1 MIDGPNQE
9 NQEVLPQKSTLS
21 LLQKHPKLSFYGVM
35 LLCVLSLKLFLP
47 DSFSLKR
54 KRSYHFKT
62 TTLGFFI
69 GDLKVFEDASKEEV
83 EQKIIQVFPENLRDN
98 VRKVIR
104 PVLVISEK
112 HEVDP
117 FWVLSVLWTESH
129 FKIQAESKKGA
140 RGLMQVM
147 PETYAHIMR
156 ELTTKGVVL
165 ESDHDVDWLKKSYPE
180 SFEAL
185 GHETLSAKLR
195 NLEVGIYY
203 LKSLHDRFD
212 NNYFHA
218 TVAYNMG
225 PSWTSDRLKNDL
237 PVGKKNH
244 YLDKVM
250 LAYRHITTT
259 LNHNSYVTLSGQ
271 SF

>member
-9 NQEVLPQKSTLS
+9 NQEAPPQESAVRLWH
-21 LLQKHPKLSFYGVM
+21 KHPKLPLYGVM
-35 LLCVLSLKLFLP
+35 LLCVLALKLFLP
-47 DSFSLKR
+47 DSFTLKR

-69 GDLKVFEDASKEEV
+69 GDLKVFEDSSKDEV
-83 EQKIIQVFPENLRDN
+83 EEKIVQVFPENLREN
-98 VRKVIR
+98 VKKVIR

-147 PETYAHIMR
+147 PETYAHIMS
-156 ELTTKGVVL
+156 ELKTKGVEL
-165 ESDHDVDWLKKSYPE
+165 ESDHDADWLRKSYPE
-180 SFEAL
+180 SFEAF
-185 GHETLSAKLR
+185 GAETLTAKLK

-203 LKSLHDRFD
+203 LKSLHGRFD
-212 NNYFHA
+212 NNYFYA

-237 PVGKKNH
+237 PVGQKNH

-259 LNHNSYVTLSGQ
+259 LNHNSYVTPSGQ

>member
-1 MIDGPNQE
+1 MIESPNQE
-9 NQEVLPQKSTLS
+9 DQVLAKKSIFGFIKTY
-21 LLQKHPKLSFYGVM
+21 PKLPLYVAMFV
-35 LLCVLSLKLFLP
+35 CVLVLKLVLP

-54 KRSYHFKT
+54 KKSYQFKT
-62 TTLGFFI
+62 TSLGFFI
-69 GDLKVFEDASKEEV
+69 GDLKVFENSTKDEV
-83 EQKIIQVFPENLRDN
+83 EQKIINVFPENLQAN
-98 VRKVIR
+98 VRRVIR
-104 PVLVISEK
+104 PVLVLSEK

-129 FKIQAESKKGA
+129 FKIEAESKKGA
-140 RGLMQVM
+140 RGLMQLM
-147 PETYAHIMR
+147 PETYAHLLSELKSKDITLEADHSKKWLR
-156 ELTTKGVVL
+156 EF
-165 ESDHDVDWLKKSYPE
+165 YPT
-180 SFEAL
+180 SFETL
-185 GHETLSAKLR
+185 GHRTLVSKLR

-212 NNYFHA
+212 DNYFHA

-250 LAYRHITTT
+250 SAYRHITST

>member
-9 NQEVLPQKSTLS
+9 DQVLEKKSFARLLQGNSKLS
-21 LLQKHPKLSFYGVM
+21 LYGVM
-35 LLCVLSLKLFLP
+35 LACVLALKLFLP
-47 DSFSLKR
+47 ESFSLKR

-69 GDLKVFEDASKEEV
+69 GDLKVFEDSTKDEV
-83 EQKIIQVFPENLRDN
+83 EQKIVQVFPENLRTN
-98 VRKVIR
+98 VKKVIR
-104 PVLVISEK
+104 PVLVLSEK

-129 FKIQAESKKGA
+129 FKIEAKSVKGA

-147 PETYAHIMR
+147 PETYLHLIN
-156 ELTTKGVVL
+156 ELKNKGISL
-165 ESDHDVDWLKKSYPE
+165 EADHSAEWLEINYPDA
-180 SFEAL
+180 FEAL
-185 GHETLSAKLR
+185 GYETLVSKLR

-203 LKSLHDRFD
+203 LKSLHERFD

-225 PSWTSDRLKNDL
+225 PSWTSERLKNDL

-250 LAYRHITTT
+250 TAYRHITST